1 MFSYPLD
8 HQFILRKKKSLKRA
22 LLQGISLD
30 QLKNIDQ
37 QGLAMPPPPSFLS
50 KKIAILGGS
59 STHELKEMLEL
70 FLLDKGIRAEF
81 YESEYNKFYEDAIF
95 SNPELDAFKPD
106 IIYIHTS
113 SFNLK
118 IPPFF
123 PDYESLESAAKIELE
138 RFLSMHEELKNRFN
152 CVIIQ
157 NNFDLPAYGNLG
169 NLDSVLGR
177 SALIQA
183 LNVLLAKFIKK
194 GVYIHDILGLSSKV
208 GLDRWYDLGLYYQA
222 KYAMSMAGMMECAF
236 SLSHLIGS
244 ICGKAKKVLVL
255 DLDNTCW
262 GGVIGDDGLNG
273 ISIGDES
280 ALGEAYSAFQ
290 KYAKELNM
298 RGVVLGVCSKN
309 EQANALE
316 GFSHPRSVLK
326 AEDFSAFYANWE
338 PKNLNLQS
346 MVKELN
352 LGLDSFVFID
362 DNPSERAIVRE
373 NLDVSVPEVGSEVI
387 DFIAHID
394 RNGYFECISMAKE
407 DLERAKSYAQNAMR
421 VQAQSKFESYDDF
434 LKSLEMKAEISS
446 FSPIYLERITQL
458 INKTNQFNTTTHR
471 YEYAQV
477 EKMSKDKNT
486 IALYGRLW
494 DKFGDNGLIAV
505 SIGHVKGDVCE
516 IDLWLMSCRV
526 LKRGMEGAMMDEF
539 MARTKALGVRLVRG
553 FYYKSAK
560 NAMVAELYG
569 ELGFQCITQDEA
581 HSIWELEV
589 KDYKKK
595 NHFIGVENAEK

>member
-8 HQFILRKKKSLKRA
+8 HQFILRKKKTLKRA
-22 LLQGISLD
+22 LLQGLSLE
-30 QLKNIDQ
+30 QLKDSNHS
-37 QGLAMPPPPSFLS
+37 LPPPPTFLA
-50 KKIAILGGS
+50 KRIAILGGS

-70 FLLDKGIRAEF
+70 FLLDKGIKPEF

-95 SNPELDAFKPD
+95 SNPKLDAFKPE
-106 IIYIHTS
+106 IVYIHTS
-113 SFNLK
+113 FFNLK
-118 IPPFF
+118 SSFF
-123 PDYESLESAAKIELE
+123 PDYESLQNAANIELE
-138 RFLSMHEELKNRFN
+138 RFLSIHQALKDRFN
-152 CVIIQ
+152 CVVIQ
-157 NNFDLPAYGNLG
+157 NNFELPPYGNLG
-169 NLDSVLGR
+169 SLDSVLGR
-177 SALIQA
+177 SGFIQS
-183 LNVLLAKFIKK
+183 LNVLLAKHLKK
-194 GVYIHDILGLSSKV
+194 GVYIHDILGLSAKI
-208 GLDRWYDLGLYYQA
+208 GFDRWYDLGLYYQA
-222 KYAMSMAGMMECAF
+222 KYAMSMVGLIECAF

-262 GGVIGDDGLNG
+262 GGVIGDDGLGG

-298 RGVVLGVCSKN
+298 RGVVLSVCSKN
-309 EQANALE
+309 EKTNAYE

-326 AEDFSAFYANWE
+326 VEDFSAFYANWE

-346 MVKELN
+346 IAKELN

-373 NLDVSVPEVGSEVI
+373 NLGDVSVPEVGSEVI
-387 DFIAHID
+387 DFITHID

-421 VQAQSKFESYDDF
+421 VQAQSNFESYDDF

-458 INKTNQFNTTTHR
+458 INKTNQFNTTTRR

-477 EKMSKDKNT
+477 EKMSKDENT
-486 IALYGRLW
+486 ITLYGRLW

-505 SIGHVKGDVCE
+505 SIGHIIEDVCE

-539 MARTKALGVRLVRG
+539 ILRAKALGASLVRG

-569 ELGFQCITQDEA
+569 ELGFKCIKRDEV

-589 KDYKKK
+589 KEYKKQ
-595 NHFIGVENAEK
+595 NYFIGVKDAKE